1 MSPVVTIGVRDARA
15 HASRFVMSIVAIALG
30 VAFVLGSFC
39 FRGLLDGQ
47 VRKMTSTNA
56 DGDVYVQGLVT
67 EDSDD
72 SSASADSAAS
82 SAASATASSSS
93 SDDDTDSRNNIDVS
107 LVDTIAAVDGV
118 QTAVPARSL
127 DGVVL
132 VNSDGVAASSMT
144 GTSAN
149 AMSEEYR
156 WRSAHFVQGGYPRGE
171 HEVAISSDTAS
182 SAGLTYG
189 SQTKIV
195 YPSAGVQDVTVTGIF
210 DLDDSQAGALVLG
223 LDPDVVICELQAQG
237 TSTDTIPRIK
247 VYGSANG
254 GAALTEKQQQDL
266 ADAINAA
273 LPADSQ
279 ATAVTG
285 QSHRDELNKSYSKQL
300 GFIQPLILIF
310 AVLALF
316 VGSFIIANTF
326 TMIVRDSMRGYA
338 LLRSIGVSPGQV
350 FATVIIQALLLGL
363 VGSGIGVVLGWGIV
377 EAIVTILAAQGTPFT
392 ASAAPTVPIILL
404 AFAVGIAVSLL
415 GATLPARRAA
425 LAPPIQAMN
434 ETTNPEPP
442 VTRRAIGG
450 IVLALLGGLCWWFAL
465 AIAHTSDTAAGPTP
479 WPALNGIGVGWPL
492 GVGAGLL
499 VVGVIMLAPALVRPF
514 GAVLGWLPAHA
525 FRVTGRLA
533 VRNLSRQKRRTANTA
548 AALFVALAIVGCI
561 GVVTSSVKASVSDI
575 VDNNL
580 QADYVLSANSV
591 RIPNA
596 ALDQVRQ
603 LPDVADVET
612 TSVAMGVKVSGVP
625 DPMPVFVTDRGFA
638 DTVIAPDSW
647 EGDFYGTLDDS
658 TRVVVGETTAS
669 KYGWHVGDTIELTS
683 DGVTMAAAAQQ
694 AQQQAQQAQEAQQ
707 AQQEAQQAARQSS
720 RTATYTIGAIAK
732 GVPWSSNIWID
743 ATQADEL
750 GLSDALVTP
759 SAFVT
764 FRDGTDTA
772 AARGELESIARPYYT
787 ISVMSHDEYKSATS
801 SMVDQVM
808 LGMYALLALS
818 LVIAIFGI
826 VNTLMLSISERTREI
841 GVLRAIG
848 TSDGQVR
855 GMIAIE
861 STLISIMGTVL
872 GLVAGVA
879 AGAEI
884 RGCYS
889 AMGLSVL
896 SIPWRQ
902 LALFLVCSV
911 LVGIL
916 ASLAP
921 ARRALKIPVLDAV
934 ASE

>member
-171 HEVAISSDTAS
+171 HEVALSNDTAS

-266 ADAINAA
+266 ADAINTA
-273 LPADSQ
+273 LPVDSQ

-392 ASAAPTVPIILL
+392 ASAAPTAPIILL

-683 DGVTMAAAAQQ
+683 DDVTMAAAEA
-694 AQQQAQQAQEAQQ
+694 AQQQAQQ
-707 AQQEAQQAARQSS
+707 AQQAARQSS
-720 RTATYTIGAIAK
+720 RTATYTIGAITK
-732 GVPWSSNIWID
+732 GTPWSTGIW
-743 ATQADEL
+743 ANPAQADEL
-750 GLSDALVTP
+750 GESNALVTP

-764 FRDGTDTA
+764 LRDGTDA
-772 AARGELESIARPYYT
+772 DAARDDLENIVRPYYT

-889 AMGLSVL
+889 TMGMSVL

>member
-171 HEVAISSDTAS
+171 HEVALSNDTAS

-266 ADAINAA
+266 ADAINTA
-273 LPADSQ
+273 LPVDSQ

-533 VRNLSRQKRRTANTA
+533 VRNLSRQRRRTANTA

-669 KYGWHVGDTIELTS
+669 KYDWHVGDTIELTS
-683 DGVTMAAAAQQ
+683 DGVTMAAAEA
-694 AQQQAQQAQEAQQ
+694 AQQQA
-707 AQQEAQQAARQSS
+707 QEAQQAARQSS
-720 RTATYTIGAIAK
+720 RTATYTIGAITK
-732 GVPWSSNIWID
+732 GTPWSTGIW
-743 ATQADEL
+743 ANPAQADEL
-750 GLSDALVTP
+750 GESNALVTP

-764 FRDGTDTA
+764 LRDGTDA
-772 AARGELESIARPYYT
+772 DAARDDLENIVRPYYT

-889 AMGLSVL
+889 TMGMSVL

>member
-67 EDSDD
+67 EDSDY
-72 SSASADSAAS
+72 SSASAGSAAS

-171 HEVAISSDTAS
+171 HEVAISSDTAG
-182 SAGLTYG
+182 SAGLAYG

-223 LDPDVVICELQAQG
+223 LDPDVVISELQAQG

-338 LLRSIGVSPGQV
+338 LLRSIGVSPGQI

-377 EAIVTILAAQGTPFT
+377 EAIVAILAAQGTPFT

-465 AIAHTSDTAAGPTP
+465 AIANTSDTAAGPTP

-669 KYGWHVGDTIELTS
+669 KYGWHVGDAIELTS
-683 DGVTMAAAAQQ
+683 DGVTMAAAEA
-694 AQQQAQQAQEAQQ
+694 AQQQAQQAQE
-707 AQQEAQQAARQSS
+707 AARQSS

-750 GLSDALVTP
+750 GESNALVTP

-764 FRDGTDTA
+764 LRDGTDA
-772 AARGELESIARPYYT
+772 DAARDDLENIVRPYYT

-889 AMGLSVL
+889 TMGMSVL

>member
-67 EDSDD
+67 EDSDY
-72 SSASADSAAS
+72 SSAS
-82 SAASATASSSS
+82 
-93 SDDDTDSRNNIDVS
+93 
-107 LVDTIAAVDGV
+107 
-118 QTAVPARSL
+118 
-127 DGVVL
+127 
-132 VNSDGVAASSMT
+132 ASSMT

-156 WRSAHFVQGGYPRGE
+156 WRSAHFVQGGYPHGE
-171 HEVAISSDTAS
+171 HEVALSSDTAG
-182 SAGLTYG
+182 SAGLAYG

-223 LDPDVVICELQAQG
+223 LDPDVVISELQAQG

-580 QADYVLSANSV
+580 QADYVLSANSL

-683 DGVTMAAAAQQ
+683 DDVTMAAAAQQ
-694 AQQQAQQAQEAQQ
+694 AQQQAQQAQQQ
-707 AQQEAQQAARQSS
+707 AQEAQQAARQSS

-750 GLSDALVTP
+750 GLSDALIKP

-764 FRDGTDTA
+764 LRDGTDA
-772 AARGELESIARPYYT
+772 DAARDDLENIVRPYYT

-889 AMGLSVL
+889 TMGMSVL

>member
-171 HEVAISSDTAS
+171 HEVALSNDTAS

-266 ADAINAA
+266 ADAINTA
-273 LPADSQ
+273 LPVDSQ

-669 KYGWHVGDTIELTS
+669 KYDWHVGDTIELTS
-683 DGVTMAAAAQQ
+683 DGVTMAAAEA
-694 AQQQAQQAQEAQQ
+694 AQQQA
-707 AQQEAQQAARQSS
+707 QEAQQAARQSS
-720 RTATYTIGAIAK
+720 RTATYTIGAITK
-732 GVPWSSNIWID
+732 GTPWSTGIW
-743 ATQADEL
+743 ANPAQADEL
-750 GLSDALVTP
+750 GESNALVTP

-764 FRDGTDTA
+764 LRDGTDA
-772 AARGELESIARPYYT
+772 DAARDDLENIVRPYYT

-889 AMGLSVL
+889 TMGMSVL

>member
-171 HEVAISSDTAS
+171 HEVALSNDTAS

-266 ADAINAA
+266 ADAINTA
-273 LPADSQ
+273 LPVDSQ

-580 QADYVLSANSV
+580 QADYVLSANSL

-683 DGVTMAAAAQQ
+683 DDVTMAAAEA
-694 AQQQAQQAQEAQQ
+694 AQQQAQQAQ
-707 AQQEAQQAARQSS
+707 QAARQSS
-720 RTATYTIGAIAK
+720 ITATYTIGAITK
-732 GVPWSSNIWID
+732 GTPWSTGIW
-743 ATQADEL
+743 ANPAQADEL
-750 GLSDALVTP
+750 GESNALVTP

-764 FRDGTDTA
+764 LRDGTDA
-772 AARGELESIARPYYT
+772 DAARDDLENIVRPYYT

-889 AMGLSVL
+889 TMGMSVL

>member
-72 SSASADSAAS
+72 SSASAGSAAS

-93 SDDDTDSRNNIDVS
+93 SEDDTDSRNNIDVS
-107 LVDTIAAVDGV
+107 LVSTISAVDGV

-156 WRSAHFVQGGYPRGE
+156 WRSAHFVQGGYPHGE
-171 HEVAISSDTAS
+171 HEVALSSDTAS
-182 SAGLTYG
+182 SAGLAYG

-377 EAIVTILAAQGTPFT
+377 EAIVAILAAQGTPFT

-465 AIAHTSDTAAGPTP
+465 AIAHTSDTAVGPTP
-479 WPALNGIGVGWPL
+479 WLALNGIGVSWPL

-514 GAVLGWLPAHA
+514 GAVLGWLPAHT

-533 VRNLSRQKRRTANTA
+533 VRNLSRQRRRTANTA

-580 QADYVLSANSV
+580 QADYVLVANST
-591 RIPNA
+591 RIPEP
-596 ALDQVRQ
+596 ALEQIRQ
-603 LPDVADVET
+603 LDDVADVET

-707 AQQEAQQAARQSS
+707 AARQSS

-750 GLSDALVTP
+750 GLSDALIKP

-896 SIPWRQ
+896 SIPWLQ
-902 LALFLVCSV
+902 LALFLVCSIA
-911 LVGIL
+911 VGIL

-921 ARRALKIPVLDAV
+921 ARRALGVPVLDAV

>member
-266 ADAINAA
+266 ADAINTA
-273 LPADSQ
+273 LPVDSQ

-669 KYGWHVGDTIELTS
+669 KYDWHVGDTIELTS
-683 DGVTMAAAAQQ
+683 DDVTMAAAEA
-694 AQQQAQQAQEAQQ
+694 AQQQA
-707 AQQEAQQAARQSS
+707 QEAQQAARQSS
-720 RTATYTIGAIAK
+720 RTATYTIGAITK
-732 GVPWSSNIWID
+732 GTPWSTGIW
-743 ATQADEL
+743 ANPAQADEL
-750 GLSDALVTP
+750 GESNALVTP

-764 FRDGTDTA
+764 LRDGTDA
-772 AARGELESIARPYYT
+772 DAARDDLENIVRPYYT

-889 AMGLSVL
+889 TMGMSVL

>member
-67 EDSDD
+67 EDSDY
-72 SSASADSAAS
+72 SSAS
-82 SAASATASSSS
+82 
-93 SDDDTDSRNNIDVS
+93 
-107 LVDTIAAVDGV
+107 
-118 QTAVPARSL
+118 
-127 DGVVL
+127 
-132 VNSDGVAASSMT
+132 ASSMT

-156 WRSAHFVQGGYPRGE
+156 WRSAHFVQGGYPHGE
-171 HEVAISSDTAS
+171 HEVALSSDTAG
-182 SAGLTYG
+182 SAGLAYG

-266 ADAINAA
+266 ADAINTA
-273 LPADSQ
+273 LPVDSQ

-669 KYGWHVGDTIELTS
+669 KYGWHVGDAIELTS
-683 DGVTMAAAAQQ
+683 DGVTMAAAEA
-694 AQQQAQQAQEAQQ
+694 AQQQAQQAQE
-707 AQQEAQQAARQSS
+707 AARQSS

-750 GLSDALVTP
+750 GESNALVTP

-764 FRDGTDTA
+764 LRDGTDA
-772 AARGELESIARPYYT
+772 DAARDDLENIVRPYYT

-889 AMGLSVL
+889 TMGMSVL

>member
-72 SSASADSAAS
+72 SSASAGSAAS
-82 SAASATASSSS
+82 SSSSS

-156 WRSAHFVQGGYPRGE
+156 WRSAHFVQGGYPHGE
-171 HEVAISSDTAS
+171 HEVALSSDTAS
-182 SAGLTYG
+182 SAGLAYG

-377 EAIVTILAAQGTPFT
+377 EAIVAILAAQGTPFT

-465 AIAHTSDTAAGPTP
+465 AIAHTSDTAAGPTL
-479 WPALNGIGVGWPL
+479 WPALNGIGVSWPL

-514 GAVLGWLPAHA
+514 GAVLGWLPAHT

-580 QADYVLSANSV
+580 QADYVLVANGT
-591 RIPNA
+591 RIPEP
-596 ALDQVRQ
+596 ALEQIRQ
-603 LPDVADVET
+603 LDDVADVET

-669 KYGWHVGDTIELTS
+669 KYGWHVGDMIELTS
-683 DGVTMAAAAQQ
+683 DSVTMAAAAQQ
-694 AQQQAQQAQEAQQ
+694 AQQQAR
-707 AQQEAQQAARQSS
+707 EAQQAARQSS

-750 GLSDALVTP
+750 GLSDALIKP

-896 SIPWRQ
+896 SIPWLQ

>member
-72 SSASADSAAS
+72 SSAPADSAAS

-171 HEVAISSDTAS
+171 HEVALSNDTAS
-182 SAGLTYG
+182 SAGLAYG

-195 YPSAGVQDVTVTGIF
+195 YPSDGVQDVTVTGIF

-266 ADAINAA
+266 ADAINTA
-273 LPADSQ
+273 LPVDSQ

-377 EAIVTILAAQGTPFT
+377 EAIVAILAAQGTPFT

-479 WPALNGIGVGWPL
+479 WPALNGIDVGWPL

-533 VRNLSRQKRRTANTA
+533 VRNLSRQRRRTANTA

-669 KYGWHVGDTIELTS
+669 KYDWHVGDTIELTS
-683 DGVTMAAAAQQ
+683 DGVTMAAAEA
-694 AQQQAQQAQEAQQ
+694 AQQQA
-707 AQQEAQQAARQSS
+707 QEAQQAARQSS
-720 RTATYTIGAIAK
+720 RTATYTIGAITK
-732 GVPWSSNIWID
+732 GTPWSTGIW
-743 ATQADEL
+743 ANPAQADEL
-750 GLSDALVTP
+750 GESNALVTP

-764 FRDGTDTA
+764 LRDGTDA
-772 AARGELESIARPYYT
+772 DAARDDLENIVRPYYT

-889 AMGLSVL
+889 TMGMSVL

>member
-72 SSASADSAAS
+72 SSASAEPAAS
-82 SAASATASSSS
+82 SSSSS

-107 LVDTIAAVDGV
+107 LVSTISAVDGV

-156 WRSAHFVQGGYPRGE
+156 WRSAHFVQGGYPHGE
-171 HEVAISSDTAS
+171 HEVALSSDTAS
-182 SAGLTYG
+182 SAGLAYG
-189 SQTKIV
+189 SQAKIV

-223 LDPDVVICELQAQG
+223 LDPDVVISELQAQG

-377 EAIVTILAAQGTPFT
+377 EAIVAILAAQGTPFT

-533 VRNLSRQKRRTANTA
+533 VRNLSRQRRRTANTA

-580 QADYVLSANSV
+580 QADYVLVANST
-591 RIPNA
+591 RIPEP
-596 ALDQVRQ
+596 ALEQIRQ
-603 LPDVADVET
+603 LDDVADVET

-694 AQQQAQQAQEAQQ
+694 AQQQAQEAQQ
-707 AQQEAQQAARQSS
+707 QAQEAQQAARQSS
-720 RTATYTIGAIAK
+720 RTATYTIDAIAK

-750 GLSDALVTP
+750 GLSDALIKP

-848 TSDGQVR
+848 TSDRQVR

-896 SIPWRQ
+896 SIPWLQ
-902 LALFLVCSV
+902 LALFLVCSIA
-911 LVGIL
+911 VGIL

-921 ARRALKIPVLDAV
+921 ARRALEVPVLDAV

>member
-266 ADAINAA
+266 ADAINTA
-273 LPADSQ
+273 LPVDSQ

-669 KYGWHVGDTIELTS
+669 KYDWHVGDTIELTS
-683 DGVTMAAAAQQ
+683 DGVTMAAAEA
-694 AQQQAQQAQEAQQ
+694 AQQQA
-707 AQQEAQQAARQSS
+707 QEAQQAARQSS
-720 RTATYTIGAIAK
+720 RTATYTIGAITK
-732 GVPWSSNIWID
+732 GTPWSTGIW
-743 ATQADEL
+743 ANPAQADEL
-750 GLSDALVTP
+750 GESNALVTP

-764 FRDGTDTA
+764 LRDGTDA
-772 AARGELESIARPYYT
+772 DAARDDLENIVRPYYT

-889 AMGLSVL
+889 TMGMSVL

>member
-1 MSPVVTIGVRDARA
+1 M
-15 HASRFVMSIVAIALG
+15 
-30 VAFVLGSFC
+30 
-39 FRGLLDGQ
+39 
-47 VRKMTSTNA
+47 
-56 DGDVYVQGLVT
+56 
-67 EDSDD
+67 
-72 SSASADSAAS
+72 
-82 SAASATASSSS
+82 
-93 SDDDTDSRNNIDVS
+93 
-107 LVDTIAAVDGV
+107 
-118 QTAVPARSL
+118 
-127 DGVVL
+127 
-132 VNSDGVAASSMT
+132 
-144 GTSAN
+144 
-149 AMSEEYR
+149 
-156 WRSAHFVQGGYPRGE
+156 
-171 HEVAISSDTAS
+171 
-182 SAGLTYG
+182 
-189 SQTKIV
+189 

-223 LDPDVVICELQAQG
+223 LDPDVVISELQAQG

-338 LLRSIGVSPGQV
+338 LLRSIGVSPGQI

-377 EAIVTILAAQGTPFT
+377 EAIVAILAAQGTPFT

-669 KYGWHVGDTIELTS
+669 KYGWHVGDAIELTS
-683 DGVTMAAAAQQ
+683 DGVTMAAAEA
-694 AQQQAQQAQEAQQ
+694 AQQQAQQAQE
-707 AQQEAQQAARQSS
+707 AARQSS

-750 GLSDALVTP
+750 GESNALVTP

-764 FRDGTDTA
+764 LRDGTDA
-772 AARGELESIARPYYT
+772 DAARDDLENIVRPYYT

-889 AMGLSVL
+889 TMGMSVL

>member
-72 SSASADSAAS
+72 SSASAEPAAS
-82 SAASATASSSS
+82 SSSSS

-107 LVDTIAAVDGV
+107 LVSTISAVDGV

-132 VNSDGVAASSMT
+132 VNPDGVAASSMT

-156 WRSAHFVQGGYPRGE
+156 WRSAHFVQGGYPHGE
-171 HEVAISSDTAS
+171 HEVALSSDTAS
-182 SAGLTYG
+182 SAGLAYG

-377 EAIVTILAAQGTPFT
+377 EAIVAILAAQGTPFT

-465 AIAHTSDTAAGPTP
+465 AIAHTSDTAVGPTP
-479 WPALNGIGVGWPL
+479 WPALNGIGVSWPL

-514 GAVLGWLPAHA
+514 GAVLGWLPAHT

-533 VRNLSRQKRRTANTA
+533 VRNLSRQRRRTANTA

-580 QADYVLSANSV
+580 QADYVLVANST
-591 RIPNA
+591 RIPEP
-596 ALDQVRQ
+596 ALEQIRQ
-603 LPDVADVET
+603 LDDVADVET
-612 TSVAMGVKVSGVP
+612 TSVAMGVKASGVP

-694 AQQQAQQAQEAQQ
+694 AQQQAQQAQQAQEAQQ
-707 AQQEAQQAARQSS
+707 EAQEAQQAARQSS

-750 GLSDALVTP
+750 GLSDALIKP

-841 GVLRAIG
+841 CVLRAIG

-896 SIPWRQ
+896 SIPWLQ
-902 LALFLVCSV
+902 LALFLVCSIA
-911 LVGIL
+911 VGIL

-921 ARRALKIPVLDAV
+921 ARRALGVPVLDAV

>member
-72 SSASADSAAS
+72 SSAPADSAAS

-156 WRSAHFVQGGYPRGE
+156 WRSAHFVQGGYPHGE
-171 HEVAISSDTAS
+171 HEVALSNDTAS
-182 SAGLTYG
+182 SAGLAYG

-266 ADAINAA
+266 ADAINTA
-273 LPADSQ
+273 LPVDSQ

-363 VGSGIGVVLGWGIV
+363 VGSGIVVVLGWGIV
-377 EAIVTILAAQGTPFT
+377 EAIVAILAAQGTPFT

-479 WPALNGIGVGWPL
+479 WPALNGIDVGWPL

-533 VRNLSRQKRRTANTA
+533 VRNLSRQRRRTANTA

-669 KYGWHVGDTIELTS
+669 KYDWHVGDTIELTS
-683 DGVTMAAAAQQ
+683 DGVTMAAAEA
-694 AQQQAQQAQEAQQ
+694 AQQQA
-707 AQQEAQQAARQSS
+707 QEAQQAARQSS
-720 RTATYTIGAIAK
+720 RTATYTIGAITK
-732 GVPWSSNIWID
+732 GTPWSTGIW
-743 ATQADEL
+743 ANPAQADEL
-750 GLSDALVTP
+750 GESNALVTP

-764 FRDGTDTA
+764 LRDGTDA
-772 AARGELESIARPYYT
+772 DAARDDLENIVRPYYT

-889 AMGLSVL
+889 TMGMSVL

>member
-72 SSASADSAAS
+72 SSASAGSAAS

-93 SDDDTDSRNNIDVS
+93 SEDDTDSRNNIDVS
-107 LVDTIAAVDGV
+107 LVSTISAVDGV

-127 DGVVL
+127 GGVVL

-156 WRSAHFVQGGYPRGE
+156 WRSAHFVQGGYPHGE
-171 HEVAISSDTAS
+171 HEVALSSDTAS
-182 SAGLTYG
+182 SAGLAYG

-377 EAIVTILAAQGTPFT
+377 EAIVAILAAQGTPFT

-465 AIAHTSDTAAGPTP
+465 AISHTSDTAAGPTP
-479 WPALNGIGVGWPL
+479 WPALNGIGVSWPL

-514 GAVLGWLPAHA
+514 GAVLGWLPAHT

-533 VRNLSRQKRRTANTA
+533 VRNLSRQRRRTANTA

-580 QADYVLSANSV
+580 QADYVLVANST
-591 RIPNA
+591 RIPEP
-596 ALDQVRQ
+596 ALEQIRQ
-603 LPDVADVET
+603 LDDVADVET

-694 AQQQAQQAQEAQQ
+694 AQQQAQEAQQ
-707 AQQEAQQAARQSS
+707 QAQEAQQAARQSS
-720 RTATYTIGAIAK
+720 RTATYTIDAIAK

-750 GLSDALVTP
+750 GLSDALIKP

-848 TSDGQVR
+848 TSDRQVR

-896 SIPWRQ
+896 SIPWLQ
-902 LALFLVCSV
+902 LALFLVCSIA
-911 LVGIL
+911 VGIL

-921 ARRALKIPVLDAV
+921 ARRALEVPVLDAV

>member
-171 HEVAISSDTAS
+171 HEVALSNDTAS

-266 ADAINAA
+266 ADAINTA
-273 LPADSQ
+273 LPVDSQ

-683 DGVTMAAAAQQ
+683 DDVTMAAAEA
-694 AQQQAQQAQEAQQ
+694 AQQQAQQ
-707 AQQEAQQAARQSS
+707 AQQAARQSS
-720 RTATYTIGAIAK
+720 RTATYTIGAITK
-732 GVPWSSNIWID
+732 GTPWSTGIW
-743 ATQADEL
+743 ANPAQADEL
-750 GLSDALVTP
+750 VESNALVTP

-764 FRDGTDTA
+764 LRDGTDA
-772 AARGELESIARPYYT
+772 DAARDDLENIVRPYYT

-889 AMGLSVL
+889 TMGMSVL

>member
-1 MSPVVTIGVRDARA
+1 M
-15 HASRFVMSIVAIALG
+15 
-30 VAFVLGSFC
+30 
-39 FRGLLDGQ
+39 
-47 VRKMTSTNA
+47 
-56 DGDVYVQGLVT
+56 QGLVT

-72 SSASADSAAS
+72 SSAPADSAAS

-93 SDDDTDSRNNIDVS
+93 SDDDTDSRNNIDVF

-156 WRSAHFVQGGYPRGE
+156 WRSAHFVQGGYPHGE
-171 HEVAISSDTAS
+171 HEVALSNDTAS
-182 SAGLTYG
+182 SAGLAYG

-266 ADAINAA
+266 ADAINTA
-273 LPADSQ
+273 LPVDSQ

-377 EAIVTILAAQGTPFT
+377 EAIVAILAAQGTPFT

-479 WPALNGIGVGWPL
+479 WPALNGIDVGWPL

-533 VRNLSRQKRRTANTA
+533 VRNLSRQRRRTANTA

-669 KYGWHVGDTIELTS
+669 KYDWHVGDTIELTS
-683 DGVTMAAAAQQ
+683 DGVTMAAAEA
-694 AQQQAQQAQEAQQ
+694 AQQQA
-707 AQQEAQQAARQSS
+707 QEAQQAARQSS
-720 RTATYTIGAIAK
+720 RTATYTIGAITK
-732 GVPWSSNIWID
+732 GTPWSTGIW
-743 ATQADEL
+743 ANPAQADEL
-750 GLSDALVTP
+750 GESNALVTP

-764 FRDGTDTA
+764 LRDGTDA
-772 AARGELESIARPYYT
+772 DAARDDLENIVRPYYT

-889 AMGLSVL
+889 TMGMSVL

>member
-72 SSASADSAAS
+72 SSAPADSAAS

-156 WRSAHFVQGGYPRGE
+156 WRSAHFVQGGYPHGE
-171 HEVAISSDTAS
+171 HEVALSNDTAS
-182 SAGLTYG
+182 SAGLAYG

-266 ADAINAA
+266 ADAINTA
-273 LPADSQ
+273 LPVDSQ

-479 WPALNGIGVGWPL
+479 WPALNGIDVGWPL

-533 VRNLSRQKRRTANTA
+533 VRNLSRQRRRTANTA

-580 QADYVLSANSV
+580 QADYVLSANSL

-683 DGVTMAAAAQQ
+683 DDVTMAAAEA
-694 AQQQAQQAQEAQQ
+694 AQQQA
-707 AQQEAQQAARQSS
+707 QEAQQAARQSS
-720 RTATYTIGAIAK
+720 RTATYTIGAITK
-732 GVPWSSNIWID
+732 GTPWSTGIW
-743 ATQADEL
+743 ANPAQADEL
-750 GLSDALVTP
+750 GESNALVTP

-764 FRDGTDTA
+764 LRDGTDA
-772 AARGELESIARPYYT
+772 DAARDDLENIVRPYYT

-889 AMGLSVL
+889 TMGMSVL

>member
-67 EDSDD
+67 EDSDY
-72 SSASADSAAS
+72 SSASAGSAAS

-171 HEVAISSDTAS
+171 HEVAISSDTAG
-182 SAGLTYG
+182 SAGLAYG

-223 LDPDVVICELQAQG
+223 LDPDVVISELQAQG

-338 LLRSIGVSPGQV
+338 LLRSTGVSPGQV

-377 EAIVTILAAQGTPFT
+377 EAIVAILAAQGTPFT
-392 ASAAPTVPIILL
+392 ASAAPTMPIILL

-625 DPMPVFVTDRGFA
+625 DPMPVFITDRGFA

-683 DGVTMAAAAQQ
+683 DGVTMAAAEA
-694 AQQQAQQAQEAQQ
+694 AQQQA
-707 AQQEAQQAARQSS
+707 QEAQQAARQSS
-720 RTATYTIGAIAK
+720 RTATYTIGAITK
-732 GVPWSSNIWID
+732 GTPWSTGIW
-743 ATQADEL
+743 ANPAQADEL
-750 GLSDALVTP
+750 GESNALVTP

-764 FRDGTDTA
+764 LRDGTDA
-772 AARGELESIARPYYT
+772 DAARDDLENIVRPYYT

-889 AMGLSVL
+889 TMGMSVL

>member
-72 SSASADSAAS
+72 SSASAGSAAS
-82 SAASATASSSS
+82 STASATASSSS
-93 SDDDTDSRNNIDVS
+93 SEDDTDSRNNIDVS
-107 LVDTIAAVDGV
+107 LVDTIAAADGV

-156 WRSAHFVQGGYPRGE
+156 WRSAHFVQGGYPHGE
-171 HEVAISSDTAS
+171 HEVAISSDTAG
-182 SAGLTYG
+182 SAGLAYG

-223 LDPDVVICELQAQG
+223 LDPDVVISELQAQG

-338 LLRSIGVSPGQV
+338 LLRSIGVSPGQI

-363 VGSGIGVVLGWGIV
+363 VGSGMGVVLGWGIV
-377 EAIVTILAAQGTPFT
+377 EAIVAILAAQGTPFT
-392 ASAAPTVPIILL
+392 ASAAPTMPIILL

-479 WPALNGIGVGWPL
+479 WSALNGIGVGWPL
-492 GVGAGLL
+492 GVGVGLL

-669 KYGWHVGDTIELTS
+669 KYGWHVGDAIELTS
-683 DGVTMAAAAQQ
+683 DGVTMAAAEA
-694 AQQQAQQAQEAQQ
+694 AQQQAQQAQE
-707 AQQEAQQAARQSS
+707 AARQSS

-750 GLSDALVTP
+750 GESNALVTP

-764 FRDGTDTA
+764 LRDGTDA
-772 AARGELESIARPYYT
+772 DAARDDLENIVRPYYT

-889 AMGLSVL
+889 TMGMSVL

>member
-72 SSASADSAAS
+72 SSAPADSAAS

-171 HEVAISSDTAS
+171 HEVALSNDTAS

-266 ADAINAA
+266 ADAINTA
-273 LPADSQ
+273 LPVDSQ

-479 WPALNGIGVGWPL
+479 WPALNGIDVGWPL

-533 VRNLSRQKRRTANTA
+533 VRNLSRQRRRTANTA

-683 DGVTMAAAAQQ
+683 DDVTMAAAEA
-694 AQQQAQQAQEAQQ
+694 AQQQA
-707 AQQEAQQAARQSS
+707 QEAQQAARQSS
-720 RTATYTIGAIAK
+720 RTATYTIGAITK
-732 GVPWSSNIWID
+732 GTPWSTGIW
-743 ATQADEL
+743 ANPAQADEL
-750 GLSDALVTP
+750 GESNALVTP

-764 FRDGTDTA
+764 LRDGTDA
-772 AARGELESIARPYYT
+772 DAARDDLENIVRPYYT

-889 AMGLSVL
+889 TMGMSVL

>member
-67 EDSDD
+67 EDSDY
-72 SSASADSAAS
+72 SSASAGSAAS

-171 HEVAISSDTAS
+171 HEVAISSDTAG
-182 SAGLTYG
+182 SAGLAYG

-223 LDPDVVICELQAQG
+223 LDPDVVISELQAQG

-338 LLRSIGVSPGQV
+338 LLRSTGVSPGQV

-377 EAIVTILAAQGTPFT
+377 EAIVAILAAQGTPFT
-392 ASAAPTVPIILL
+392 ASAAPTMPIILL

-683 DGVTMAAAAQQ
+683 DGVTMAAAEA
-694 AQQQAQQAQEAQQ
+694 AQQQA
-707 AQQEAQQAARQSS
+707 QEAQQAARQSS
-720 RTATYTIGAIAK
+720 RTATYTIGAITK
-732 GVPWSSNIWID
+732 GTPWSTGIW
-743 ATQADEL
+743 ANPAQADEL
-750 GLSDALVTP
+750 GESNALVTP

-764 FRDGTDTA
+764 LRDGTDA
-772 AARGELESIARPYYT
+772 DAARDDLENIVRPYYT

>member
-171 HEVAISSDTAS
+171 HEVALSNDTAS

-266 ADAINAA
+266 ADAINTA
-273 LPADSQ
+273 LPVDSQ

-533 VRNLSRQKRRTANTA
+533 VRNLSRQRRRTANTA

-683 DGVTMAAAAQQ
+683 DDVTMAAAEA
-694 AQQQAQQAQEAQQ
+694 AQQQAQQ
-707 AQQEAQQAARQSS
+707 AQQAARQSS
-720 RTATYTIGAIAK
+720 RTATYTIGAITK
-732 GVPWSSNIWID
+732 GTPWSTGIW
-743 ATQADEL
+743 ANPAQADEL
-750 GLSDALVTP
+750 GESNALVTP

-764 FRDGTDTA
+764 LRDGTDA
-772 AARGELESIARPYYT
+772 DAARDDLENIVRPYYT

-808 LGMYALLALS
+808 IGMYALLALS

-889 AMGLSVL
+889 TMGMSVL

>member
-156 WRSAHFVQGGYPRGE
+156 WRSAHFVQGGYPHGE
-171 HEVAISSDTAS
+171 HEVALSNDTAS
-182 SAGLTYG
+182 SAGLAYG

-266 ADAINAA
+266 ADAINTA
-273 LPADSQ
+273 LPVDSQ

-533 VRNLSRQKRRTANTA
+533 VRNLSRQRRRTANTA

-669 KYGWHVGDTIELTS
+669 KYGWHVGDAIELTS
-683 DGVTMAAAAQQ
+683 DGVTMAAAEA
-694 AQQQAQQAQEAQQ
+694 AQQQAQQAQE
-707 AQQEAQQAARQSS
+707 AARQSS
-720 RTATYTIGAIAK
+720 RTATYTIGAITK
-732 GVPWSSNIWID
+732 GTPWSTGIW
-743 ATQADEL
+743 ANPAQADEL
-750 GLSDALVTP
+750 GESNALVTP

-764 FRDGTDTA
+764 LRDGTDA
-772 AARGELESIARPYYT
+772 DAARDDLENIVRPYYT

-889 AMGLSVL
+889 TMGMSVL

>member
-156 WRSAHFVQGGYPRGE
+156 WRSAHFVQGGYPHGE
-171 HEVAISSDTAS
+171 HEVALSNDTAS
-182 SAGLTYG
+182 SAGLAYG

-266 ADAINAA
+266 ADAINTA
-273 LPADSQ
+273 LPVDSQ

-479 WPALNGIGVGWPL
+479 WPALNGIDVGWPL

-533 VRNLSRQKRRTANTA
+533 VRNLSRQRRRTANTA

-669 KYGWHVGDTIELTS
+669 KYDWHVGDTIELTS
-683 DGVTMAAAAQQ
+683 DGVTMAAAEA
-694 AQQQAQQAQEAQQ
+694 AQQQA
-707 AQQEAQQAARQSS
+707 QEAQQAARQSS
-720 RTATYTIGAIAK
+720 RTATYTIGAITK
-732 GVPWSSNIWID
+732 GTPWSTGIW
-743 ATQADEL
+743 ANPAQADEL
-750 GLSDALVTP
+750 GESNALVTP

-764 FRDGTDTA
+764 LRDGTDA
-772 AARGELESIARPYYT
+772 DAARDDLENIVRPYYT

-889 AMGLSVL
+889 TMGMSVL

>member
-266 ADAINAA
+266 ADAINTA
-273 LPADSQ
+273 LPVDSQ

-392 ASAAPTVPIILL
+392 ASAAPTAPIILL

-580 QADYVLSANSV
+580 QADYVLSANSL

-669 KYGWHVGDTIELTS
+669 KCDWHVGDTIELTS
-683 DGVTMAAAAQQ
+683 DGVTMAAAEA
-694 AQQQAQQAQEAQQ
+694 AQQQA
-707 AQQEAQQAARQSS
+707 QEAQQAARQSS
-720 RTATYTIGAIAK
+720 RTATYTIGAITK
-732 GVPWSSNIWID
+732 GTPWSTGIW
-743 ATQADEL
+743 ANPAQADEL
-750 GLSDALVTP
+750 GESNALVTP

-764 FRDGTDTA
+764 LRDGTDA
-772 AARGELESIARPYYT
+772 DAARDDLENIVRPYYT

-889 AMGLSVL
+889 TMGMSVL

>member
-156 WRSAHFVQGGYPRGE
+156 WRSAHFVQGGYPHGE
-171 HEVAISSDTAS
+171 HEVALSNDTAS

-266 ADAINAA
+266 ADAINTA
-273 LPADSQ
+273 LPVDSQ

-669 KYGWHVGDTIELTS
+669 KYGWHVGDAIELTS
-683 DGVTMAAAAQQ
+683 DGVTMAAAEA
-694 AQQQAQQAQEAQQ
+694 AQQQAQQAQE
-707 AQQEAQQAARQSS
+707 AARQSS
-720 RTATYTIGAIAK
+720 RTATYTIGAITK
-732 GVPWSSNIWID
+732 GTPWSTGIW
-743 ATQADEL
+743 ANPAQADEL
-750 GLSDALVTP
+750 GESNALVTP

-764 FRDGTDTA
+764 LRDGTDA
-772 AARGELESIARPYYT
+772 DAARDDLENIVRPYYT

-889 AMGLSVL
+889 TMGMSVL

>member
-72 SSASADSAAS
+72 SSASAGSAAS
-82 SAASATASSSS
+82 SSSSS

-107 LVDTIAAVDGV
+107 LVSTISAVDGV

-171 HEVAISSDTAS
+171 HEVALSSDTAS
-182 SAGLTYG
+182 SAGLAYG

-377 EAIVTILAAQGTPFT
+377 EAIVAILAAQGTPFT

-479 WPALNGIGVGWPL
+479 WPALNGIGVSWPL

-514 GAVLGWLPAHA
+514 GAVLGWLPAHT

-580 QADYVLSANSV
+580 QADYVLVANST
-591 RIPNA
+591 RIPEP
-596 ALDQVRQ
+596 ALEQIRQ
-603 LPDVADVET
+603 LDDVADVET

-669 KYGWHVGDTIELTS
+669 KYGWHVGDMIELTS
-683 DGVTMAAAAQQ
+683 DGVTMAATAQQAQQAAQQ
-694 AQQQAQQAQEAQQ
+694 AQQQAQQAQE
-707 AQQEAQQAARQSS
+707 AARQSS

-750 GLSDALVTP
+750 GLSDALIKP

-889 AMGLSVL
+889 TMGLSVL
-896 SIPWRQ
+896 SIPWLQ
-902 LALFLVCSV
+902 LALFLVCSIA
-911 LVGIL
+911 VGIL

-921 ARRALKIPVLDAV
+921 ARRALGVPVLDAV
-934 ASE
+934 AAE

>member
-67 EDSDD
+67 EDSDY
-72 SSASADSAAS
+72 SSASAGSAAS

-171 HEVAISSDTAS
+171 HEVAISSDTAG
-182 SAGLTYG
+182 SAGLAYG

-223 LDPDVVICELQAQG
+223 LDPDVVISELQAQG

-338 LLRSIGVSPGQV
+338 LLRSTGVSPGQV

-377 EAIVTILAAQGTPFT
+377 EAIVAILAAQGTPFT
-392 ASAAPTVPIILL
+392 ASAAPTMPIILL

-625 DPMPVFVTDRGFA
+625 DPMPVFITDRGFA

-683 DGVTMAAAAQQ
+683 DGVTMAAAEA
-694 AQQQAQQAQEAQQ
+694 AQQQA
-707 AQQEAQQAARQSS
+707 QEAQQAARQSS
-720 RTATYTIGAIAK
+720 RTATYTIGAITK
-732 GVPWSSNIWID
+732 GTPWSTGIW
-743 ATQADEL
+743 ANPAQADEL
-750 GLSDALVTP
+750 GESNALVTP

-764 FRDGTDTA
+764 LRDGTDA
-772 AARGELESIARPYYT
+772 DAARDDLENIVRPYYT

>member
-72 SSASADSAAS
+72 SSAPADSAAS

-171 HEVAISSDTAS
+171 HEVALSNDTAS

-266 ADAINAA
+266 ADAINTA
-273 LPADSQ
+273 LPVDSQ

-377 EAIVTILAAQGTPFT
+377 EAIVAILAAQGTPFT

-479 WPALNGIGVGWPL
+479 WPALNGIDVGWPL

-533 VRNLSRQKRRTANTA
+533 VRNLSRQRRRTANTA

-683 DGVTMAAAAQQ
+683 DDVTMAAAEA
-694 AQQQAQQAQEAQQ
+694 AQQQA
-707 AQQEAQQAARQSS
+707 QEAQQAARQSS
-720 RTATYTIGAIAK
+720 RTATYTIGAITK
-732 GVPWSSNIWID
+732 GTPWSTGIW
-743 ATQADEL
+743 ANPAQADEL
-750 GLSDALVTP
+750 GESNALVTP

-764 FRDGTDTA
+764 LRDGTDA
-772 AARGELESIARPYYT
+772 DAARDDLENIVRPYYT

-889 AMGLSVL
+889 TMGMSVL

>member
-156 WRSAHFVQGGYPRGE
+156 WRSAHFVQGGYPHGE
-171 HEVAISSDTAS
+171 HEVALSNDTAS

-266 ADAINAA
+266 ADAINTA
-273 LPADSQ
+273 LPVDSQ

-377 EAIVTILAAQGTPFT
+377 EAIVAILAAQGTPFT

-533 VRNLSRQKRRTANTA
+533 VRNLSRQRRRTANTA

-669 KYGWHVGDTIELTS
+669 KCDWHVGDTIELTS
-683 DGVTMAAAAQQ
+683 DGVTMAAAEA
-694 AQQQAQQAQEAQQ
+694 AQQQA
-707 AQQEAQQAARQSS
+707 QEAQQAARQSS
-720 RTATYTIGAIAK
+720 RTATYTIGAITK
-732 GVPWSSNIWID
+732 GTPWSTGIW
-743 ATQADEL
+743 ANPAQADEL
-750 GLSDALVTP
+750 GESNALVTP

-764 FRDGTDTA
+764 LRDGTDA
-772 AARGELESIARPYYT
+772 DAARDDLENIVRPYYT

-889 AMGLSVL
+889 TMGMSVL

>member
-266 ADAINAA
+266 ADAINTA
-273 LPADSQ
+273 LPVDSQ

-683 DGVTMAAAAQQ
+683 DDVTMAAAEA
-694 AQQQAQQAQEAQQ
+694 AQQQA
-707 AQQEAQQAARQSS
+707 QEAQQAARQSS
-720 RTATYTIGAIAK
+720 RTATYTIGAITK
-732 GVPWSSNIWID
+732 GTPWSTGIW
-743 ATQADEL
+743 ANPAQADEL
-750 GLSDALVTP
+750 GESNALVTP

-764 FRDGTDTA
+764 LRDGTDA
-772 AARGELESIARPYYT
+772 DAARDDLENIVRPYYT

-889 AMGLSVL
+889 TMGMSVL

>member
-266 ADAINAA
+266 ADAINTA
-273 LPADSQ
+273 LPVDSQ

-533 VRNLSRQKRRTANTA
+533 VRNLSRQRRRTANTA

-669 KYGWHVGDTIELTS
+669 KYDWHVGDTIELTS
-683 DGVTMAAAAQQ
+683 DGVTMAAAEA
-694 AQQQAQQAQEAQQ
+694 AQQQA
-707 AQQEAQQAARQSS
+707 QEAQQAARQSS
-720 RTATYTIGAIAK
+720 RTATYTIGAITK
-732 GVPWSSNIWID
+732 GTPWSTGIW
-743 ATQADEL
+743 ANPAQADEL
-750 GLSDALVTP
+750 GESNALVTP

-764 FRDGTDTA
+764 LRDGTDA
-772 AARGELESIARPYYT
+772 DAARDDLENIVRPYYT

-889 AMGLSVL
+889 TMGMSVL

>member
-72 SSASADSAAS
+72 SSAPADSAAS

-156 WRSAHFVQGGYPRGE
+156 WRSAHFVQGGYPHGE
-171 HEVAISSDTAS
+171 HEVALSNDTAS

-266 ADAINAA
+266 ADAINTA
-273 LPADSQ
+273 LPVDSQ

-377 EAIVTILAAQGTPFT
+377 EAIVAILAAQGTPFT

-533 VRNLSRQKRRTANTA
+533 VRNLSRQRRRTANTA

-669 KYGWHVGDTIELTS
+669 KCDWHVGDTIELTS
-683 DGVTMAAAAQQ
+683 DGVTMAAAEA
-694 AQQQAQQAQEAQQ
+694 AQQQA
-707 AQQEAQQAARQSS
+707 QEAQQAARQSS
-720 RTATYTIGAIAK
+720 RTATYTIGAITK
-732 GVPWSSNIWID
+732 GTPWSTGIW
-743 ATQADEL
+743 ANPAQADEL
-750 GLSDALVTP
+750 GESNALVTP

-764 FRDGTDTA
+764 LRDGTDA
-772 AARGELESIARPYYT
+772 DAARDDLENIVRPYYT

-889 AMGLSVL
+889 TMGMSVL

>member
-1 MSPVVTIGVRDARA
+1 M
-15 HASRFVMSIVAIALG
+15 
-30 VAFVLGSFC
+30 
-39 FRGLLDGQ
+39 
-47 VRKMTSTNA
+47 
-56 DGDVYVQGLVT
+56 T

-72 SSASADSAAS
+72 SSAPADSAAS

-156 WRSAHFVQGGYPRGE
+156 WRSAHFVQGGYPHGE
-171 HEVAISSDTAS
+171 HEVALSNDTAS
-182 SAGLTYG
+182 SAGLAYG

-266 ADAINAA
+266 ADAINTA
-273 LPADSQ
+273 LPVDSQ

-377 EAIVTILAAQGTPFT
+377 EAIVAILAAQGTPFT

-479 WPALNGIGVGWPL
+479 WPALNGIDVGWPL

-533 VRNLSRQKRRTANTA
+533 VRNLSRQRRRTANTA

-669 KYGWHVGDTIELTS
+669 KYDWHVGDTIELTS
-683 DGVTMAAAAQQ
+683 DGVTMAAAEA
-694 AQQQAQQAQEAQQ
+694 AQQQA
-707 AQQEAQQAARQSS
+707 QEAQQAARQSS
-720 RTATYTIGAIAK
+720 RTATYTIGAITK
-732 GVPWSSNIWID
+732 GTPWSTGIW
-743 ATQADEL
+743 ANPAQADEL
-750 GLSDALVTP
+750 GESNALVTP

-764 FRDGTDTA
+764 LRDGTDA
-772 AARGELESIARPYYT
+772 DAARDDLENIVRPYYT

-889 AMGLSVL
+889 TMGMSVL

>member
-72 SSASADSAAS
+72 SSAPADSAAS

-93 SDDDTDSRNNIDVS
+93 SDDDTDSRNNIDVF

-156 WRSAHFVQGGYPRGE
+156 WRSAHFVQGGYPHGE
-171 HEVAISSDTAS
+171 HEVALSNDTAS
-182 SAGLTYG
+182 SAGLAYG

-266 ADAINAA
+266 ADAINTA
-273 LPADSQ
+273 LPVDSQ

-377 EAIVTILAAQGTPFT
+377 EAIVAILAAQGTPFT

-479 WPALNGIGVGWPL
+479 WPALNGIDVGWPL

-533 VRNLSRQKRRTANTA
+533 VRNLSRQRRRTANTA

-683 DGVTMAAAAQQ
+683 DDVTMAAAEA
-694 AQQQAQQAQEAQQ
+694 AQQQA
-707 AQQEAQQAARQSS
+707 QEAQQAARQSS
-720 RTATYTIGAIAK
+720 RTATYTIGAITK
-732 GVPWSSNIWID
+732 GTPWSTGIW
-743 ATQADEL
+743 ANPAQADEL
-750 GLSDALVTP
+750 GESNALVTP

-764 FRDGTDTA
+764 LRDGTDA
-772 AARGELESIARPYYT
+772 DAARDDLENIVRPYYT

-889 AMGLSVL
+889 TMGMSVL

>member
-67 EDSDD
+67 EDSDY

-107 LVDTIAAVDGV
+107 LVDTISAVDGV
-118 QTAVPARSL
+118 QTAVPVRSL

-171 HEVAISSDTAS
+171 HEVALSNDTAS

-223 LDPDVVICELQAQG
+223 LDPDVVISELQAQG

-377 EAIVTILAAQGTPFT
+377 EAIVAILAAQGTPFT
-392 ASAAPTVPIILL
+392 ASAAPTMPIILL

-596 ALDQVRQ
+596 ALDRVRQ

-658 TRVVVGETTAS
+658 TRVVVGETTTS

-694 AQQQAQQAQEAQQ
+694 AQQQAQ
-707 AQQEAQQAARQSS
+707 EAQQAARQSS
-720 RTATYTIGAIAK
+720 RTATYTIGAITK
-732 GVPWSSNIWID
+732 GTPWSTGIW
-743 ATQADEL
+743 ANPAQADEL
-750 GLSDALVTP
+750 GESNALVTP

-764 FRDGTDTA
+764 LRDGTDA
-772 AARGELESIARPYYT
+772 DAARDDLENIVRPYYT

-889 AMGLSVL
+889 TMGMSVL

>member
-266 ADAINAA
+266 ADAINTA
-273 LPADSQ
+273 LPVDSQ

-580 QADYVLSANSV
+580 QADYVLSANSL

-669 KYGWHVGDTIELTS
+669 KYGWHVGDAIELTS
-683 DGVTMAAAAQQ
+683 DGVTMAAAEA
-694 AQQQAQQAQEAQQ
+694 AQQQAQQAQE
-707 AQQEAQQAARQSS
+707 AARQSS
-720 RTATYTIGAIAK
+720 RTATYTIGAITK
-732 GVPWSSNIWID
+732 GTPWSTGIW
-743 ATQADEL
+743 ANPAQADEL
-750 GLSDALVTP
+750 GESNALVTP

-764 FRDGTDTA
+764 LRDGTDA
-772 AARGELESIARPYYT
+772 DAARDDLENIVRPYYT

-889 AMGLSVL
+889 TMGMSVL